1 MALIDIQ
8 ERMAPKR
15 DRLGLSCFLL
25 RMGLGGF
32 VLTGWLIA
40 STEALLFYLLL
51 LPAMATQW
59 VVNRDSCMIN
69 NIETWLRTGHWR
81 DPDNGEDGRFLI
93 MLCDWLFAVR
103 PNPGAVDRFSYSAV
117 LALWLLGLGHFSLLA
132 LA

>member
-8 ERMAPKR
+8 ERMAPKK
-15 DRLGLSCFLL
+15 DRLGLSCFAFH
-25 RMGLGGF
+25 MAVGTF
-32 VLTGWLIA
+32 VLVGWLIS

-59 VVNRDSCMIN
+59 AMNRGSCIIN
-69 NIETWLRTGHWR
+69 NIETWLRTGRWR
-81 DPDNGEDGRFLI
+81 DQEYGEDGRFLT

-103 PNPGAVDRFSYSAV
+103 PAPASLDRLSYSVILV
-117 LALWLLGLGHFSLLA
+117 LWILGLGHFFSLA